1 MTTFKRKLVAALS
14 AGSMFLSLAAPA
26 AAETTIILSGNGA
39 LSSNEADVE
48 LSNDTVVSQT
58 NDARVE
64 NRITSTSSSGG
75 NSASYNTGGEV
86 LVKTG
91 DATSNVDVQN
101 LLNSNSAFV
110 DCCDQGD
117 LDIEISGNGYDSYNK
132 VKVDDEDHREQYSG
146 TNIFQ
151 NNYANVEN
159 DVESEAKTGA
169 NDAKY
174 NTGGD
179 VAVITGDATSTVDVA
194 TAANANVAQVGGNGD
209 GGEISARILGNGA
222 ETYNKIDL
230 ELDDDILI
238 QQYNDA
244 RIENDVDAKAAS
256 GYNDANMNTGGDVLI
271 ATGDATVDVEVDNMV
286 NFNWADVDCGCL
298 EDLLL
303 KVAGNGYDA
312 HSEIEFEL
320 DNDLNAFQENEWCVS
335 DLMPSENSL
344 LHFLHGRRND
354 CETDVEAE
362 AKTGVNDAD
371 YNTGDVHGG
380 DPAILTGD
388 ALSEVDVENTG
399 NVNIFG
405 EDGADLPWDF
415 EFHFDMDF
423 GDLWEMFHD

>member
-1 MTTFKRKLVAALS
+1 
-14 AGSMFLSLAAPA
+14 MFLSLAAPA